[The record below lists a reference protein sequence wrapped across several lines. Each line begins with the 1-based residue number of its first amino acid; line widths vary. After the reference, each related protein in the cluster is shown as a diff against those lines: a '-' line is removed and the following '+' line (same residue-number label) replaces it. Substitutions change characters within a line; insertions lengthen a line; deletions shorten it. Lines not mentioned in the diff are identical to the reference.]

1 MSIIPRTRSSIPRRL
16 ISRSAILSRT
26 LTALP
31 GSTPTPEPAPAKEAE
46 ETLHGTAP
54 YAQLYLILHTHE
66 PPSSYPSRKVTT
78 LQRKLQL
85 ELTKHKIRGTVNFGH
100 RPDLAHLASPPDAGE
115 EGEHYF
121 ATVYSNEGRG
131 MRDIPRLAMEDV
143 ESVAWDLAKG
153 PGALE
158 MHPAKEEDEEV
169 RVYVCTH
176 GARDCRCG
184 DLGGSFVQAL
194 REEVGRRKL
203 EGTVKVG
210 EVGHVGGHKCARS
223 WGLAFLSSQAHV
235 FCSRWAANM
244 LVFPHGEW

>member
-1 MSIIPRTRSSIPRRL
+1 
-16 ISRSAILSRT
+16 
-26 LTALP
+26 
-31 GSTPTPEPAPAKEAE
+31 
-46 ETLHGTAP
+46 
-54 YAQLYLILHTHE
+54 
-66 PPSSYPSRKVTT
+66 
-78 LQRKLQL
+78 
-85 ELTKHKIRGTVNFGH
+85 
-100 RPDLAHLASPPDAGE
+100 
-115 EGEHYF
+115 
-121 ATVYSNEGRG
+121 